1 MSREVLFKAKVKNT
15 DKWVEG
21 SIREMMKNHIQAMDF
36 FVNAWM
42 PLPELYREDE

>member
-21 SIREMMKNHIQAMDF
+21 SIREMMKKSYSSYGF

-42 PLPELYREDE
+42 PLPEPYREDE